1 MGYLQILF
9 QHQAGEFKMECFPV
23 IVDFMY
29 KSIYLSDR
37 FSFYR
42 CDFAELTSKQTF
54 TYSKSTI
61 KTLEKGVKY
70 VQG

>member
-1 MGYLQILF
+1 
-9 QHQAGEFKMECFPV
+9 
-23 IVDFMY
+23 MY

-70 VQG
+70 VLRLTIKKPDQRQ